1 MRLAKVWTGYALL
14 LLTSFSLTLRSDAQT
29 VFGGLTG
36 TVTDVTGA
44 VVAGA
49 NVQAI
54 EETTGT
60 KLETIST
67 SAGSYRFPQVPIG
80 TFDVNVS
87 APGFQPEKLTGIQ
100 VNLQVTAVLN
110 VTLKVGTATESRYH
124 LGGCASTAD
133 REF

>member
-29 VFGGLTG
+29 VFGGITG
-36 TVTDVTGA
+36 TVTDATGA

-49 NVQAI
+49 NVQAV

-67 SAGSYRFPQVPIG
+67 SAGSYRF
-80 TFDVNVS
+80 S
-87 APGFQPEKLTGIQ
+87 AGSHRHI
-100 VNLQVTAVLN
+100 
-110 VTLKVGTATESRYH
+110 
-124 LGGCASTAD
+124 
-133 REF
+133 